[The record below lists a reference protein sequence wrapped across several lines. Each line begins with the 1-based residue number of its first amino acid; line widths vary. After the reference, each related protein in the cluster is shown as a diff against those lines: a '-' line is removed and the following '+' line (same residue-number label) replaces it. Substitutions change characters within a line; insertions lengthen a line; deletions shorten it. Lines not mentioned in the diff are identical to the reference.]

1 MRRTKLISA
10 LSLAGIGVL
19 LAANAVAGGYG
30 RNSDNFVVQMQ
41 GFQEVPAVVSG
52 GSGQCR
58 IQINEAAGTIDY
70 QVGFEDLEGS
80 ITQSHIHIGQ
90 PNVAG
95 GISLWLCQTTGTP
108 APASVAAITP
118 MCPGPMSGN
127 FSGTLTA
134 ANVIGPTG
142 QAVPV
147 GDLGD
152 VLNAIRAGKTYC
164 NIHSTVVPG
173 GEIRAQLVH

>member
-1 MRRTKLISA
+1 MSW
-10 LSLAGIGVL
+10 
-19 LAANAVAGGYG
+19 LAASASAGGFGAG
-30 RNSDNFVVQMQ
+30 RNSDNYKVQMQ
-41 GFQEVPAVVSG
+41 GFQEVPAVVSN

-58 IQINEAAGTIDY
+58 IQINEAAGTIAY
-70 QVGFEDLEGS
+70 QVGFSDLEGN

-90 PNVAG
+90 PNVSG

-118 MCPGPMSGN
+118 MCPGPTSGT

-134 ANVIGPTG
+134 DNVIGPTG

-152 VLNAIRAGKTYC
+152 VIDAIRSGKTYC

-173 GEIRAQLVH
+173 GEIRSQLVH